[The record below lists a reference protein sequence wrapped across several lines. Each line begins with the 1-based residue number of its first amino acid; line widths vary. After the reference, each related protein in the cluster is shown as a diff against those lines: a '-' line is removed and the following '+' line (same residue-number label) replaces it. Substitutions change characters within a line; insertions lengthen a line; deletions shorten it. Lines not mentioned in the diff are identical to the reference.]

1 MSEMEFRINQVKTR
15 SSTQKQVLNVPNQNL
30 NFKISKSKFK
40 LQVQTYQI
48 KTSKDSKE
56 LVERGAKKR
65 AENSVV

>member
-1 MSEMEFRINQVKTR
+1 MEFRINQVKTR

-40 LQVQTYQI
+40 LQVLTYQI